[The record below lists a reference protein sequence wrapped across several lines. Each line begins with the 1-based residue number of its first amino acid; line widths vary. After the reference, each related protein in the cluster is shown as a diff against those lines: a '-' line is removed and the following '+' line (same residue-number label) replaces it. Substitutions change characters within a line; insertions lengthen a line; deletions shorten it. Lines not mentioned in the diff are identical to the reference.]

1 MNFLE
6 RWMDQM
12 REKGFKE
19 ENQPYICTKKCA
31 LLHRFLCI
39 PIKGVKLKIEK
50 VQSNF
55 E

>member
-6 RWMDQM
+6 KWMDQM

-19 ENQPYICTKKCA
+19 QYQPYICTKKCA

-39 PIKGVKLKIEK
+39 LEMAFF
-50 VQSNF
+50 NA